1 MEKKGIINLSSLKDQ
16 VYEYLR
22 HQMKIGELRPGAAID
37 MNATSEKLGV
47 SKTPLRD
54 ALIQLEKEGFVEI
67 MPRRGVVVSVLTIQ
81 DIKDIY
87 QIVGALES
95 MAIIAA
101 ADRLQGAEVKK
112 MEKLNQ
118 KMGTSL
124 ERDNFDAYYEENLKF
139 HDIFLSLSGNE
150 MLRKTADI
158 LKKRLYDF
166 PRRVGYIKE
175 WEEASLREHQQILK
189 FISEGEF
196 LEAANYMR
204 DVHWSFAVQERFIN
218 MYYADSPV
226 E

>member
-67 MPRRGVVVSVLTIQ
+67 MPRRGVGVSVLTIQ
-81 DIKDIY
+81 DIKEID

-124 ERDNFDAYYEENLKF
+124 ERDDFDAYYEENLKF

>member
-81 DIKDIY
+81 DIKDLS

-124 ERDNFDAYYEENLKF
+124 ERDDFDAYYEENLKF